1 MAVLEPQKN
10 TYYRL
15 YSINRCGN
23 PGELPL
29 PLAGLHPPPPPCVF
43 PPLGGLLERPC
54 VSLCAY
60 RLQVFPLDI
69 ESRDFSVHD
78 YSKFWTTPPRSDVCC
93 SIFSLSLNASLFL
106 SHQEY
111 FGSAGNALCS
121 FSTWSTWTG
130 TPNSSNI
137 AFLCTRKCHWGL
149 LTSSLKLLYISL

>member
-10 TYYRL
+10 AYYRL
-15 YSINRCGN
+15 YSINRGGN

-29 PLAGLHPPPPPCVF
+29 PLVGLHSPPPRVSSQ
-43 PPLGGLLERPC
+43 PLGGLLERPC

-60 RLQVFPLDI
+60 RLRVFSSRYRIKGFFCARLFQILNNPTQVRCMLQYFFPFVKC
-69 ESRDFSVHD
+69 FSV
-78 YSKFWTTPPRSDVCC
+78 
-93 SIFSLSLNASLFL
+93 

-121 FSTWSTWTG
+121 FLTWSTWTG

-137 AFLCTRKCHWGL
+137 ASLCTRKCHWGL
-149 LTSSLKLLYISL
+149 LTSSLKLLHISL